1 MQGMPPMLVRM
12 SARIVMLAAV
22 LAAFA
27 AVGVAVAARTPAQAR
42 AIAERNVLRAL
53 GHNWNP
59 RRIPQLVNA
68 RTGLARDNVQARCHR
83 VRHTKAGVFSCV
95 VRPGD
100 PDDKTRL
107 YLRYRQLTA
116 KKFVVHWIELRK

>member
-1 MQGMPPMLVRM
+1 MLARL
-12 SARIVMLAAV
+12 SARTLVVAVLLAA
-22 LAAFA
+22 L

-42 AIAERNVLRAL
+42 AVAERNVLRVL

-68 RTGLARDNVQARCHR
+68 RTGLARDNVQATCRHR
-83 VRHTKAGVFSCV
+83 RHARAGVYSCV

-100 PDDKTRL
+100 PADGTRL

-116 KKFVVHWIELRK
+116 KRFVVHWVELRH

>member
-1 MQGMPPMLVRM
+1 MEGMPPMFVRLP
-12 SARIVMLAAV
+12 ARTLV
-22 LAAFA
+22 LAALLAAFV

-42 AIAERNVLRAL
+42 AVAERNVLRAL
-53 GHNWNP
+53 GRNWNP

-68 RTGLARDNVQARCHR
+68 RTGLARDNVQAKCRR
-83 VRHTKAGVFSCV
+83 VPHTKAGVFNCV

-100 PDDKTRL
+100 TSDRTRL

-116 KKFVVHWIELRK
+116 KRFVVHWLDLRH

>member
-1 MQGMPPMLVRM
+1 M
-12 SARIVMLAAV
+12 
-22 LAAFA
+22 
-27 AVGVAVAARTPAQAR
+27 
-42 AIAERNVLRAL
+42 LRAL

-83 VRHTKAGVFSCV
+83 VPHTKAGVFTCV
-95 VRPGD
+95 VRPAIS
-100 PDDKTRL
+100 DKTRL

-116 KKFVVHWIELRK
+116 KRYLVHWLDLRH

>member
-1 MQGMPPMLVRM
+1 MEGMPPMFVRLP
-12 SARIVMLAAV
+12 ARTLMLAAV
-22 LAAFA
+22 LATLVA
-27 AVGVAVAARTPAQAR
+27 AGVAVAARTPAQAR
-42 AIAERNVLRAL
+42 AVAERNVLRAL

-68 RTGLARDNVQARCHR
+68 RTGLARDNVQARCRR
-83 VRHTKAGVFSCV
+83 VAHTKAGVFNCV

-100 PDDKTRL
+100 PADKTRL

-116 KKFVVHWIELRK
+116 KRFVVHWLDLRH